1 MKLTQESFDNWLSM
15 PVTQVFLNAIRVA
28 KINSTMTRIN
38 ESNKDLKNIDAGVM
52 AFSQG
57 REAASREFLETDV
70 NMLNESIEAYPV
82 VQKMAREYTNPELGE
97 STPNLSI
104 IKGV

>member
-1 MKLTQESFDNWLSM
+1 MKLTQEAFDNWLSM
-15 PVTQVFLNAIRVA
+15 PITQAFFNAIRVA
-28 KINSTMTRIN
+28 KIDSTMTRIN
-38 ESNKDLKNIDAGVM
+38 ESNKDLKNIDAGAM

-57 REAASREFLETDV
+57 RDSICKELLDMNVEA
-70 NMLNESIEAYPV
+70 LNESIEGYPV
-82 VQKMAREYTNPELGE
+82 IQKTAREYMRAEFGE